1 VAAAQVVLV
10 AHQAVLL
17 VLVLVLV
24 QPLVQPLGAL
34 RQRLS
39 QSLQLW

>member
-1 VAAAQVVLV
+1 VLV
-10 AHQAVLL
+10 AHQAVL
-17 VLVLVLV
+17 LVLVLV